1 MFLADFRREHP
12 HLKIIGTENGLSAN
26 APHIKD
32 LMDHDLRCILSA
44 KPGDHAFLFNQV
56 NDADGREEV
65 TDLVL
70 PDTEK
75 TNRRHCLRFINS
87 VPFNKASQDELQV
100 NFLEYW
106 EVVVNGEGMV
116 ILNRFSWVTDLEIT
130 PGNAMEVMR
139 CGRARWRIE
148 NETFNALKNQGDNLG
163 HNYGLGKKHLSA
175 VFMHLMLLVFLV
187 DQVQQLCCPFFQAT
201 WRNVGSKRA
210 LWERIRHYFHTFIA
224 PSMEVILRMVAHEFE
239 EPFCPR
245 YD

>member
-224 PSMEVILRMVAHEFE
+224 PSMEVILRMVAHGFQK
-239 EPFCPR
+239 PFCPR